1 MPQRRRTQIRL
12 AQRAY
17 RLRKEN
23 TINQLKE
30 QVTTLQKTIEEMS
43 RAFLAFNDSAM
54 NSGILRIRPEL
65 AQQLKVTTER
75 FVNLAKEAGRAG
87 EDGHESS
94 DADSNDGSHIPNL
107 PNRSRNQPQR
117 FNNPETLQLGRSRRS
132 SSPEEILP
140 TRDVLPMGYVRVTDD
155 NSDVRT
161 PSVGDTTM
169 SDISSM
175 PALSTDLIPSNSPTI
190 DSLLQVGNTSYDKM
204 SSSTNFNSQV
214 FGVDNITFQ
223 SMPDPTNL
231 SALRSAPFLPP
242 ELTLPYT
249 YSFQE
254 TRFARRLHRATL
266 ERGFHLLS
274 TAHLRPAA
282 FSHVFRLSLLYSTR
296 DALLE
301 RFKQKLSLP
310 TDTPLEYYN
319 TPFIHLG
326 GAGLH
331 YPKRKVANAFIVKPG
346 PVMPGM
352 RSAKARLENADKT
365 GEAYDIDL
373 DLQEYEGEWFDA
385 NDVEGF
391 LEEKGVRVDGINGTF
406 ADADLVGDVTGSM
419 SPASNVFTPSG
430 LSDTTEVSP
439 KTPVLSEESLEFGAA
454 RLFPELAALDPSA
467 GLDNMATGWLMGS
480 GDKTPDFLR
489 SGWAEDN
496 QMFASW
502 NGGLNDIGNVFGD
515 WNVNELPQPTKAIV
529 PKTRAV
535 TIDVD
540 KFING
545 EFGLKPPPE
554 VISNLLM
561 EMSFQISSR
570 QPFAWDVRQ
579 DIGRRMLSVRLRLPF
594 FKPTKV

>member
-54 NSGILRIRPEL
+54 DSDILRIRPEL

-94 DADSNDGSHIPNL
+94 DADSNDGSHISNL
-107 PNRSRNQPQR
+107 PNRSRNQPLR
-117 FNNPETLQLGRSRRS
+117 FNNPEETLQLGRSRRS

-140 TRDVLPMGYVRVTDD
+140 TRDVLPMGYVRITDD

-175 PALSTDLIPSNSPTI
+175 SALSTDLISSNFSTI
-190 DSLLQVGNTSYDKM
+190 DSLLQVGNTSYDKI

-214 FGVDNITFQ
+214 FSVDNITFQ

-254 TRFARRLHRATL
+254 TRFAKRLHRATL

-274 TAHLRPAA
+274 TAHLRPTA
-282 FSHVFRLSLLYSTR
+282 FLHVFRLSLLYNTR
-296 DALLE
+296 DTLLE
-301 RFKQKLSLP
+301 GLKQKLSLP
-310 TDTPLEYYN
+310 TDTALEYYN

-352 RSAKARLENADKT
+352 RSTKARLENADKT

-406 ADADLVGDVTGSM
+406 ADADLVDDVTGSM
-419 SPASNVFTPSG
+419 SPASNVFTPPG
-430 LSDTTEVSP
+430 LSDTTGVSP
-439 KTPVLSEESLEFGAA
+439 KTPVLSEESLEFGTA
-454 RLFPELAALDPSA
+454 RLFPELAALDPSS
-467 GLDNMATGWLMGS
+467 GMDNMATCWLMGS

-489 SGWAEDN
+489 SGWADDN

-502 NGGLNDIGNVFGD
+502 NAA
-515 WNVNELPQPTKAIV
+515 TY
-529 PKTRAV
+529 
-535 TIDVD
+535 
-540 KFING
+540 
-545 EFGLKPPPE
+545 
-554 VISNLLM
+554 
-561 EMSFQISSR
+561 
-570 QPFAWDVRQ
+570 
-579 DIGRRMLSVRLRLPF
+579 
-594 FKPTKV
+594 